1 MLKNNNNPTK
11 IYCRFKPTQLNDFTC
26 ATPLLINRDDWN
38 AKQQQIKL
46 KANNTNKDLI
56 NSTLKK
62 LETKVIDTW
71 VSDTINKKHISK
83 IWLKEV
89 LNDFFGQTQKD
100 ELHKVYFLEWI
111 KKFINESNH
120 RIYKGKIISPLTIK
134 QYQTTFNKLKE
145 FEQQKKTKLK
155 FENIDLEFYN
165 DFVFYCKTVENLG
178 NNSIGGHIKNIK
190 MWCRNI
196 ELDGHGINV
205 QYKHKSFSA
214 ISNQTND
221 IYFTENEIDQIFNY
235 DFSFNLK
242 LSNARDLLIIGLRTG
257 LRISD
262 FMRLTDINIKDDRI
276 RIVTKKTTSS
286 VVIPLHPQV
295 KQILQNNNNELPRL
309 ISDQKFNEYIKE
321 VALTVGIKEIVP
333 GAKINPETK
342 RKENGHFEKWQ
353 LVTSHICRRTFAT
366 LLYGK
371 LPNKVIMAITT
382 HHTESQFLKYIK
394 TSNEEFA
401 TILEEHWQNEKLI
414 NQ

>member
-1 MLKNNNNPTK
+1 MKLNFMLKNNNNPTK

-178 NNSIGGHIKNIK
+178 NNSIGGQKYRVR
-190 MWCRNI
+190 W
-196 ELDGHGINV
+196 
-205 QYKHKSFSA
+205 
-214 ISNQTND
+214 
-221 IYFTENEIDQIFNY
+221 
-235 DFSFNLK
+235 
-242 LSNARDLLIIGLRTG
+242 
-257 LRISD
+257 
-262 FMRLTDINIKDDRI
+262 
-276 RIVTKKTTSS
+276 
-286 VVIPLHPQV
+286 
-295 KQILQNNNNELPRL
+295 PR
-309 ISDQKFNEYIKE
+309 Y
-321 VALTVGIKEIVP
+321 
-333 GAKINPETK
+333 
-342 RKENGHFEKWQ
+342 
-353 LVTSHICRRTFAT
+353 
-366 LLYGK
+366 
-371 LPNKVIMAITT
+371 
-382 HHTESQFLKYIK
+382 
-394 TSNEEFA
+394 
-401 TILEEHWQNEKLI
+401 
-414 NQ
+414 